1 MENSM
6 PVLFYSNSGLHGDL
20 LFSLIAD
27 SLPGEWEK
35 AEIGRQRHCLPHYSA
50 VVIDCSQIS
59 VSAAENSLTRFLLS
73 ISHPNVLLI
82 DYPMDFPESLA
93 KQFQARGIE
102 FLCDS
107 RSSQTTVIEKLDHA
121 LQGGHSRNEPN
132 NQAHLLTRREQEIL
146 SQLTSGESNSVI
158 ASRLHLSEHTVKN
171 HIYNIFRKI
180 GVKNRLQA
188 SNWAKLHLEEE
199 RI

>member
-1 MENSM
+1 M

-20 LFSLIAD
+20 LFCLISD

-50 VVIDCSQIS
+50 IVIDCSQIS
-59 VSAAENSLTRFLLS
+59 VTAGENTLTRFLLS
-73 ISHPNVLLI
+73 VSHPNVLLV
-82 DYPMDFPESLA
+82 DYPADFPESLST
-93 KQFQARGIE
+93 QIESRGIE

-107 RSSQTTVIEKLDHA
+107 HCSQDTLLEKLGTA
-121 LQGGHSRNEPN
+121 LGGRKQQTASER
-132 NQAHLLTRREQEIL
+132 QRHLLTRREQEIL

-158 ASRLHLSEHTVKN
+158 ATRLHLSEHTVKN